1 MKTDFSI
8 PLFLLLALF
17 FASCASSNPTML
29 RPVSGQIARIDGRD
43 VTKNQRN
50 NIEVVAAYEG
60 LFFEYYLFDI
70 EVKNHGQTDWQLR
83 PADFYAQAVQ
93 AQKDLQQ
100 TPLVTQLTA
109 LDPQQR
115 MVELQQN
122 AKRAKRRHTL
132 NTVLNVGLVIANV
145 AVASSGSGAR
155 SNNDY
160 WRRAANYEAGNQ
172 AIWVK
177 QAIDNDR
184 YARLMA
190 RFQNE
195 KGLLQ
200 TDALPETVI
209 PSGGS
214 KRGLLLLKA
223 QPKAN
228 TISLFY
234 PVADSTRIG
243 FEFEQK
249 ALK

>member
-1 MKTDFSI
+1 MKTVLYFSLLG
-8 PLFLLLALF
+8 LFLT
-17 FASCASSNPTML
+17 SCATNNPTAL

-43 VTKNQRN
+43 VTKNERD

-83 PADFYAQAVQ
+83 PADFYAQASQ
-93 AQKDLQQ
+93 SQKGSTS
-100 TPLVTQLTA
+100 TPLITQLTA

-115 MVELQQN
+115 LLEVQQN
-122 AKRAKRRHTL
+122 VKRAKRRHTF
-132 NTVLNVGLVIANV
+132 NTVLNVGLVVANV
-145 AVASSGSGAR
+145 AISTSSGGGRSG
-155 SNNDY
+155 NDY

-184 YARLMA
+184 HAKLMQRLT
-190 RFQNE
+190 NE

-200 TDALPETVI
+200 TDALPETTI
-209 PSGGS
+209 PPNGS

-223 QPKAN
+223 QPKAQS
-228 TISLFY
+228 ISLFY

-249 ALK
+249 TLK